1 MIVLQKHIDEILN
14 DSYNVSKVNIIDF
27 KHRILIVG
35 DFNLGQMLPEHVAKV
50 DYLTESFNLSQRS
63 LNSTHILH
71 RGILDLI
78 FDTLNCKTASPLPS
92 PYSDY
97 LFLFFQI

>member
-50 DYLTESFNLSQRS
+50 DYLIESFNLSQRS

-71 RGILDLI
+71 RRILDLI
-78 FDTLNCKTASPLPS
+78 LDTLNCKTASPLPS